1 MRPSPRRDALLL
13 LTGSASQDLAF
24 RVAQV
29 ALPLVV
35 LAETGSVSAMGLV
48 AGCQGLPI
56 LASPWW
62 ARRVRQL
69 VGSGRA
75 LALVA
80 ILDALALC
88 IVPLAVEAGVLTVGV
103 LALTGLLLGIGETL
117 GHPGRTAL
125 LADVGDRIGPDGA
138 VVLLTRQD
146 LLRRAGSIVGPAA
159 GGIAVG
165 AGLTVELLWLQ
176 AAAVLGAGL
185 LVWPIQGEPGTATTE
200 GDAAAPGIREA
211 LATRPEVRAG
221 WWMRGASCLT
231 WFSLSLGLAVLG
243 VEAGRP
249 GELYAIGISGYG
261 VGSVLGT
268 FVAIRLVRRFSTAA
282 LASAGWATSGVA
294 WMAMALDPR
303 PIAIA
308 ASAAV
313 GAGSLVVGITAVN
326 AAITTS
332 SAGAVRRTLLS
343 GQTVVV
349 SAGVS
354 AGMLVGG
361 SIIEMCGV
369 RPTMFACGV
378 LVTATALAARP
389 RATWQTASRGGKA
402 KDTDAPHDDR
412 PARAP
417 GTAAHGMLR

>member
-13 LTGSASQDLAF
+13 LAGSASQDLAF
-24 RVAQV
+24 RVANV

-48 AGCQGLPI
+48 AGCQGMPL
-56 LASPWW
+56 LVSPWW
-62 ARRVRQL
+62 ARRVRQW

-75 LALVA
+75 LAVVA
-80 ILDALALC
+80 ILDAVALC
-88 IVPLAVEAGVLTVGV
+88 IVPFAAQAGVLTIGV

-117 GHPGRTAL
+117 GQPGRTAL

-159 GGIAVG
+159 GGAAVG

-185 LVWPIQGEPGTATTE
+185 LAWPVLGEPGPATTE
-200 GDAAAPGIREA
+200 GDVAAPSIREA

-243 VEAGRP
+243 VEEGRP
-249 GELYAIGISGYG
+249 GTLYAIGMSGYG

-294 WMAMALDPR
+294 WMAMAIDPR

-308 ASAAV
+308 AGAAV

-332 SAGAVRRTLLS
+332 STGAVRRTLLS

-349 SAGVS
+349 SAGVA

-361 SIIEMCGV
+361 SIIAACGV
-369 RPTMFACGV
+369 RPTLFACGV

-389 RATWQTASRGGKA
+389 WHTPSRGGKA
-402 KDTDAPHDDR
+402 KETEHADGDR
-412 PARAP
+412 TARAP
-417 GTAAHGMLR
+417 GAAAHRVLR